1 MESVQKENPKL
12 TSSELSKIRSKLSS
26 ANDIDSVVRTVK
38 EISSLD
44 PKVVIKTT
52 VLNEL
57 NKIADQVKQD
67 IKDALSDIASAAV
80 DSAKEALG
88 L

>member
-1 MESVQKENPKL
+1 M
-12 TSSELSKIRSKLSS
+12 
-26 ANDIDSVVRTVK
+26 VRTVK

-67 IKDALSDIASAAV
+67 IKDALSDIASAAG
-80 DSAKEALG
+80 DTAKEALG